1 MNTKLLSKYRSTIMG
16 VTIFGLLLYH
26 FCFNVDK
33 AIFEPLN
40 IFIPMS
46 WPIVNL
52 FIFVSGFG
60 IYISLSKVSTT
71 YAGFMG
77 KRALRLLPS
86 YFPVIIV
93 YIIDKVLTEGMT
105 VREIV
110 ANLTLTAYFNDYNHQ
125 FNWYTPV
132 IFLFYIISPA
142 IYYFLN
148 KNGKRL
154 RNLIILIIVAVV
166 INIGCYD
173 EVIYTSLARL
183 PLYMYGMYLGAKHVD
198 NKDDSENN
206 KGWTVYAIVAVL
218 IMIAAFVHSY
228 CCTYELINE
237 DLSYATENY
246 VGILTAPGL
255 AVTIIGICALV
266 YKIPVLGKAIKWI
279 VEKMGECSYEIYLI
293 HLLILS
299 IKPEWAYVYNVYRI
313 LLIVG
318 SVVAAVLY
326 RYIIIKFVGAITR
339 RDNVKAVS

>member
-16 VTIFGLLLYH
+16 VAIFMVMMYH

-46 WPIVNL
+46 WPCVNL

-60 IYISLSKVSTT
+60 IYISLSKAGTT
-71 YAGFMG
+71 YGGFIG
-77 KRALRLLPS
+77 KRAIRLLPA
-86 YFPVIIV
+86 YFPIIIA
-93 YIIDKVLTEGMT
+93 YIVNSAVTEGVT
-105 VREIV
+105 VREV
-110 ANLTLTAYFNDYNHQ
+110 VGNLTLTAFFNDYNHQ
-125 FNWYTPV
+125 FNWYTPT
-132 IFLFYIISPA
+132 IFLFYIVSPL
-142 IYYFLN
+142 IYCVLN

-154 RNLIILIIVAVV
+154 RNLIILIVAAIV
-166 INIGCYD
+166 INIGFYD
-173 EVIYTSLARL
+173 EVLYTALSRL
-183 PLYMYGMYLGAKHVD
+183 PLYMYGMYIGADYVE
-198 NKDDSENN
+198 NSSEN
-206 KGWTVYAIVAVL
+206 KQKKWAIYAAVSVI
-218 IMIAAFVHSY
+218 IMIIGYIYAY
-228 CCTYELINE
+228 ICTYELISE
-237 DLSYATENY
+237 DFIYATESY
-246 VGILTAPGL
+246 IGTITAPGL